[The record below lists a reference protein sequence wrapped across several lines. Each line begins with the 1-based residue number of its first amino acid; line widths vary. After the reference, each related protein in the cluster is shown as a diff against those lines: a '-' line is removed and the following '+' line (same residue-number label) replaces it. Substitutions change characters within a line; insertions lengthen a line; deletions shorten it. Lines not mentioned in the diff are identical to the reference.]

1 MDAVK
6 QMYHS
11 TPLTLIS
18 DRIFT
23 AFIELS
29 HPTEIN
35 ATHWFNHLIVTT
47 VCFFV
52 IFCFH
57 RIVASHVQKQY
68 FLCHVFVNSI
78 ITYLTFHGAVRAL
91 LHPESSTIPLTNGSG
106 TSANSQLYI
115 CFCMAIHVYH
125 PIFFRTGRM
134 DWIHHTPVYIL
145 NVLLMGCLTSD
156 VFELQA
162 IIMTGIPGGLDYLLL
177 VLEGEGAISRATY
190 KSDSAYINNWFR
202 APVGFLSGYICLVG
216 LLHQTSQ
223 QDTIVTNYQLFV
235 FFFMGIHGMW
245 NPPFF
250 GRQTIEANIVDI
262 INRFDM
268 AGNSQDRK
276 KAVSLGKVRALSG
289 RSRFGDLAT
298 KLEATRTGLG
308 DNSMKRSQS
317 TPDFSKTKMKK
328 NL

>member
-162 IIMTGIPGGLDYLLL
+162 IIMTL
-177 VLEGEGAISRATY
+177 VLFISV
-190 KSDSAYINNWFR
+190 SI
-202 APVGFLSGYICLVG
+202 G
-216 LLHQTSQ
+216 
-223 QDTIVTNYQLFV
+223 
-235 FFFMGIHGMW
+235 HGS
-245 NPPFF
+245 
-250 GRQTIEANIVDI
+250 V
-262 INRFDM
+262 
-268 AGNSQDRK
+268 
-276 KAVSLGKVRALSG
+276 
-289 RSRFGDLAT
+289 
-298 KLEATRTGLG
+298 
-308 DNSMKRSQS
+308 
-317 TPDFSKTKMKK
+317 
-328 NL
+328 